1 MVCPLMRVVNHQP
14 LMMNPKTMRLLHPG
28 ILGHGRQRFAYPPVK
43 LRGREIDKMIL
54 NAVNK

>member
-1 MVCPLMRVVNHQP
+1 MRVVNHQP

-28 ILGHGRQRFAYPPVK
+28 ILRHGRQRFAYPPVK